1 MLAQDGKMVSMKTKL
16 ELIESIAGLMTTVGD
31 RLENDGDGDA
41 ERDFMADRCPPRL
54 QDAVRTLPTSSVHLL
69 AEIAEGPVSVVGL
82 AARAGRLKGTV
93 SKHVQRLVEAG
104 LVARTPV
111 PGNRKEIELG
121 LTADGELVADVH
133 RQLHEEMDRGTRD
146 FLLRYSAA
154 DLQVLVKVLG
164 DLAGAH
170 KDGVRLVP
178 PTDRP

>member
-1 MLAQDGKMVSMKTKL
+1 MVSVKTKL
-16 ELIESIAGLMTTVGD
+16 ELIDAITALVAAVGD
-31 RLENDGDGDA
+31 RLGNDGDGDA
-41 ERDFMADRCPPRL
+41 ERDFMAARCPQRL
-54 QDAVRTLPTSSVHLL
+54 QQAVRTLPTSSMHLL

-82 AARAGRLKGTV
+82 AARSGRLKGTV

-121 LTADGELVADVH
+121 LTADGELLADAH
-133 RQLHEEMDRGTRD
+133 RQLHEEMNRGARE
-146 FLLRYSAA
+146 FLLRYSGA
-154 DLQVLVKVLG
+154 DLQVLVTILG

-178 PTDRP
+178 PPDRS

>member
-1 MLAQDGKMVSMKTKL
+1 VPDGNIVSVKTKL
-16 ELIESIAGLMTTVGD
+16 ELIEAIAGLLATVGD
-31 RLENDGDGDA
+31 RLGNDGEGDA
-41 ERDFMADRCPPRL
+41 ERDFMAARIPARL
-54 QDAVRTLPTSSVHLL
+54 QTPMRSLPTSSLHLL

-82 AARAGRLKGTV
+82 AARSGRLKGTV

-104 LVARTPV
+104 LVVRTPV

-121 LTADGELVADVH
+121 LTADGRLVADVH
-133 RQLHEEMDRGTRD
+133 RELHEEMDRGTRD
-146 FLLRYSAA
+146 FLLRYSGA

-178 PTDRP
+178 PADQP

>member
-1 MLAQDGKMVSMKTKL
+1 MVSVKTKL
-16 ELIESIAGLMTTVGD
+16 ELIEAIAGLMTTVSD
-31 RLENDGDGDA
+31 RLGNDGDGDA
-41 ERDFMADRCPPRL
+41 ERDFMAVRCPQRL
-54 QDAVRTLPTSSVHLL
+54 HHLLRTLPTSSMHLL

-82 AARAGRLKGTV
+82 AARTGRLKGTV

-104 LVARTPV
+104 LVVRTPV

-121 LTADGELVADVH
+121 LTADGELIAGVH
-133 RQLHEEMDRGTRD
+133 RQLHEEMDRGTRE
-146 FLLRYSAA
+146 FLLRYSGA

>member
-1 MLAQDGKMVSMKTKL
+1 MKTKL
-16 ELIESIAGLMTTVGD
+16 ELIEAIAGLMTTVSD
-31 RLENDGDGDA
+31 RLGNDGDGDA
-41 ERDFMADRCPPRL
+41 ERDFMAARCPQRL
-54 QDAVRTLPTSSVHLL
+54 RQVVRTLPTSSLHLL
-69 AEIAEGPVSVVGL
+69 AELAEGPVSVVGL
-82 AARAGRLKGTV
+82 AARSGRLKGTV

-121 LTADGELVADVH
+121 LTGDGELVADVH

-146 FLLRYSAA
+146 FLLRYTGA
-154 DLQVLVKVLG
+154 DLQVLVKVLE

-178 PTDRP
+178 PADRP

>member
-1 MLAQDGKMVSMKTKL
+1 MVSVKTKL
-16 ELIESIAGLMTTVGD
+16 ELIDAITGLMATVGD
-31 RLENDGDGDA
+31 RLGNDGEGDA
-41 ERDFMADRCPPRL
+41 ERDFMAAGCPKRL
-54 QDAVRTLPTSSVHLL
+54 EPLVRTLPTSSMHLL
-69 AEIAEGPVSVVGL
+69 AEIAEGPVSLVGL
-82 AARAGRLKGTV
+82 AARSGRLKGTV

-104 LVARTPV
+104 LVARAPV

-121 LTADGELVADVH
+121 LTADGELVADLH
-133 RQLHEEMDRGTRD
+133 RKLHEEMDRGTRD
-146 FLLRYSAA
+146 FLLRYSGA

>member
-1 MLAQDGKMVSMKTKL
+1 MVSVKTKL
-16 ELIESIAGLMTTVGD
+16 ELIDAITGLMATVGD
-31 RLENDGDGDA
+31 RLGNGGEGDA
-41 ERDFMADRCPPRL
+41 ERDFMAAGCPQRL
-54 QDAVRTLPTSSVHLL
+54 QPLVRTLPTSSMHLL

-82 AARAGRLKGTV
+82 AARSGRLKGTV

-111 PGNRKEIELG
+111 PGNRKEIELA
-121 LTADGELVADVH
+121 LTEDGGLVADLH
-133 RQLHEEMDRGTRD
+133 RKLHEEMDRGTRD
-146 FLLRYSAA
+146 FLLRYSGT

-178 PTDRP
+178 PTDLP

>member
-1 MLAQDGKMVSMKTKL
+1 MVSVKTKL
-16 ELIESIAGLMTTVGD
+16 ELIDAITALVATVGD
-31 RLENDGDGDA
+31 RLGNDGDGDA
-41 ERDFMADRCPPRL
+41 ERDFMAARCPQRL
-54 QDAVRTLPTSSVHLL
+54 EQAVRTLPTSSMHLL

-82 AARAGRLKGTV
+82 AARSGRLKGTV

-121 LTADGELVADVH
+121 LTADGELLADVH
-133 RQLHEEMDRGTRD
+133 RQLHEEMDRGTRE
-146 FLLRYSAA
+146 FLLRYSGA
-154 DLQVLVKVLG
+154 DLQVLVKILG

-178 PTDRP
+178 APDRS

>member
-1 MLAQDGKMVSMKTKL
+1 MVSVKTKL
-16 ELIESIAGLMTTVGD
+16 ELIDAITGLMATVGD
-31 RLENDGDGDA
+31 RLGNDGEGDA
-41 ERDFMADRCPPRL
+41 ERDFMAAGCPRRL
-54 QDAVRTLPTSSVHLL
+54 EPLVRTLPTSSMHLL

-82 AARAGRLKGTV
+82 AARSGRLKGTV

-104 LVARTPV
+104 LVARAPV

-121 LTADGELVADVH
+121 LTADGELVADLH
-133 RQLHEEMDRGTRD
+133 RKLHEEMDRGTRD
-146 FLLRYSAA
+146 FLLRYSGA

>member
-1 MLAQDGKMVSMKTKL
+1 MVSVKTKL
-16 ELIESIAGLMTTVGD
+16 ELIDAITGLMATVGD
-31 RLENDGDGDA
+31 RLGNDGEGDA
-41 ERDFMADRCPPRL
+41 ERDFMAAGCPRRL
-54 QDAVRTLPTSSVHLL
+54 EPLVRTLPTSSMHLL
-69 AEIAEGPVSVVGL
+69 AEIAEGPVSLVGL
-82 AARAGRLKGTV
+82 AARSGRLKGTV

-121 LTADGELVADVH
+121 LTADGELVADLH
-133 RQLHEEMDRGTRD
+133 RKLHEEMDRGTRD
-146 FLLRYSAA
+146 FLLRYSGA

>member
-1 MLAQDGKMVSMKTKL
+1 MVSVKTKL
-16 ELIESIAGLMTTVGD
+16 ELIDAITALMATVGD
-31 RLENDGDGDA
+31 RLGNDGDGDA
-41 ERDFMADRCPPRL
+41 ERDFMAAGCPQRL
-54 QDAVRTLPTSSVHLL
+54 RQLVRTLPTSSMHLL

-82 AARAGRLKGTV
+82 AARSGRLKGTV

-104 LVARTPV
+104 LVVRTPV

-133 RQLHEEMDRGTRD
+133 RRMHDEMNRGARE
-146 FLLRYSAA
+146 FLLRYSGA
-154 DLQVLVKVLG
+154 DLQVLVKILG

-178 PTDRP
+178 PDRS

>member
-1 MLAQDGKMVSMKTKL
+1 MVSVKTKL
-16 ELIESIAGLMTTVGD
+16 ELIDAITGLMATVGD
-31 RLENDGDGDA
+31 RLGNDGESDA
-41 ERDFMADRCPPRL
+41 ERDFMAAECPLRL
-54 QDAVRTLPTSSVHLL
+54 QEVVRTLPTPSMHLL

-82 AARAGRLKGTV
+82 AARTGRLKGTV

-121 LTADGELVADVH
+121 LTADGEVVADLH
-133 RQLHEEMDRGTRD
+133 RKLHEEMDRGTRD
-146 FLLRYSAA
+146 FLLRYSGA
-154 DLQVLVKVLG
+154 DLQVLVKVLA

-178 PTDRP
+178 PADRS

>member
-1 MLAQDGKMVSMKTKL
+1 MVSVKTKL
-16 ELIESIAGLMTTVGD
+16 ELIDAITALIATVGD
-31 RLENDGDGDA
+31 RLGNDGDDNT
-41 ERDFMADRCPPRL
+41 ERDFMAAGCPQRL
-54 QDAVRTLPTSSVHLL
+54 QQLVRTLPTSSMHLL

-82 AARAGRLKGTV
+82 AARSGRLKGTV

-104 LVARTPV
+104 LVVRTPV

-133 RQLHEEMDRGTRD
+133 RRMHDEMNRGARD
-146 FLLRYSAA
+146 FLLRYSGA
-154 DLQVLVKVLG
+154 DLQVLVKILG

-178 PTDRP
+178 PDRS

>member
-1 MLAQDGKMVSMKTKL
+1 MVSVKTKL
-16 ELIESIAGLMTTVGD
+16 ELIDAITGLMATVGD
-31 RLENDGDGDA
+31 RLGNDGEGDA
-41 ERDFMADRCPPRL
+41 ERDFMAAGCPQRL
-54 QDAVRTLPTSSVHLL
+54 QKLVRTLPTSSMHLL

-82 AARAGRLKGTV
+82 AARSGRLKGTV

-121 LTADGELVADVH
+121 LTADGEIVAELH
-133 RQLHEEMDRGTRD
+133 RKLHDEMDRGTRD
-146 FLLRYSAA
+146 FLLRYSGA
-154 DLQVLVKVLG
+154 DLEVLVRVLG

-178 PTDRP
+178 PADRP